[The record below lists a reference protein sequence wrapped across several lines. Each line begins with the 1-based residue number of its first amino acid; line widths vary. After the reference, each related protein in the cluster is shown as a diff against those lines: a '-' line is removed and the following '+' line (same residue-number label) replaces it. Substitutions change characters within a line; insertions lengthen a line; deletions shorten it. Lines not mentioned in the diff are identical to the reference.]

1 MKSKTITKNILVVAL
16 LASLFYLGSCDR
28 GCNEDDPIYK
38 HWKIPD
44 WASEKY
50 AYQGNETLVFYEI
63 DGTDTAELTFT
74 PFHNK
79 DTTYESISWY
89 EASNGDNCKGYQTD
103 IDVRID
109 QYYCA
114 EREWYFTAM
123 QNAEDKRIKIE
134 FYKRFAGSDY
144 NFYKWFDPEEMKKTK
159 NTLNP
164 QNWLYY
170 VEDSI
175 INNTTQSQLYRIRSS
190 NNFITYNP
198 VNGYFEWIFIDKNRK
213 IQLKEIKI

>member
-144 NFYKWFDPEEMKKTK
+144 NFYVWLDPEYMDSTRINDTLFAHIYLGNYLLNGKMYNETIRLSGGLTRDVLYDLEYGFIEWYWYDNHKK
-159 NTLNP
+159 L
-164 QNWLYY
+164 
-170 VEDSI
+170 
-175 INNTTQSQLYRIRSS
+175 
-190 NNFITYNP
+190 
-198 VNGYFEWIFIDKNRK
+198 
-213 IQLKEIKI
+213 QLKRLSR